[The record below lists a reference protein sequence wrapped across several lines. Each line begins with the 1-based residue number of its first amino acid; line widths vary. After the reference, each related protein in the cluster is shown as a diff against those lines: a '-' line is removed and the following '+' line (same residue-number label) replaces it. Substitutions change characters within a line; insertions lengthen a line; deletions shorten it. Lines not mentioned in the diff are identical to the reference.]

1 MTDNYRDILERTIWT
16 FAQAFLATF
25 AVSDLSTV
33 KSAAIAGVAA
43 ALAVVK
49 GAAKAKVG
57 K

>member
-1 MTDNYRDILERTIWT
+1 MTDTYRDIIERTTWT

-33 KSAAIAGVAA
+33 KSAAIAGIAA

>member
-1 MTDNYRDILERTIWT
+1 MNDNYRDIIERTAWT

-25 AVSDLSTV
+25 AIGDLSTF
-33 KSAAIAGVAA
+33 KSAAVAGVAA

>member
-1 MTDNYRDILERTIWT
+1 MTDNYRDIIERTIWT

>member
-1 MTDNYRDILERTIWT
+1 MTDNYRDILERTLWT

-25 AVSDLSTV
+25 AVSDLSTL

>member
-1 MTDNYRDILERTIWT
+1 MTDNYRDIIERTAWT

-25 AVSDLSTV
+25 AIGDLSTL
-33 KSAAIAGVAA
+33 KSAAVAGVAA

-49 GAAKAKVG
+49 GAAKAKVA

>member
-1 MTDNYRDILERTIWT
+1 MTDNYRDILERTVWT

>member
-1 MTDNYRDILERTIWT
+1 MTDTYRDIIERTAWT

-33 KSAAIAGVAA
+33 KSAAIAGIAA

>member
-1 MTDNYRDILERTIWT
+1 MNDNYRDIIERTAWT

-25 AVSDLSTV
+25 AVSDLSTL